1 MAEKIETWM
10 CAELAK
16 LGIDASD
23 ENASYILRIETA
35 EELKEYLIELLDG
48 SDPRTQKFIT
58 DLLSRIRQSKND
70 IQYYKKSTEDESYYP
85 GKVKAEKSS
94 YNGNTKDSHKKS
106 NVVNGFVNSSVTEDK
121 KHVPAQKYEDSQ
133 KEHGGS
139 KKKQKYLP
147 LYSQEG
153 QAKTVIHLPGR
164 HTCECQ
170 ASKHKLINN
179 CLQCGRVVC
188 EQEGSGP
195 CHFCGKLVCTREE
208 QEILSRGSKKSEKLR
223 QFLMSDASSMNYLKT
238 TSAETKDFAPM
249 NNNKMKSGLEKAI
262 QHKDKLLEYDQTSA
276 RRTQV
281 IDDESDY
288 FSTDS
293 KWMSD
298 SERAALKKREDELR
312 AQRFA
317 SRKDRKVTL
326 DFAGRRVVEE
336 DGSFDMYNPND
347 DVVQQIQY
355 GSQPKTSKK
364 IPDKT
369 EVNNLVNPNILQ
381 QAPKFV
387 PQEKIHSMKL
397 SLPKPIG
404 GSEVKRSGMRIQD
417 RELQEMSDEGMCLSM
432 HQPWALLL
440 VKGIKIHEGRNW
452 YTAHRGR
459 LWIAATAKSPSPE
472 EIEDVEQLYRSL
484 LKDPSTEFPS
494 SYPVGCLLGCVD
506 MEDCLAQDM
515 YRQQYPDGESAS
527 PFVFICENPKELVV
541 KFPIKGKHKIY
552 KLDFHIHQAAKKGL
566 R

>member
-35 EELKEYLIELLDG
+35 EDLKEYLLELLDG

-58 DLLSRIRQSKND
+58 DLLFRVGQ
-70 IQYYKKSTEDESYYP
+70 YKKSTEDESYCP
-85 GKVKAEKSS
+85 GNDKTETNLYS
-94 YNGNTKDSHKKS
+94 GNTKDSHQKT
-106 NVVNGFVNSSVTEDK
+106 NMINGFVNSSATEDR
-121 KHVPAQKYEDSQ
+121 KHVPAQNYEENL

-139 KKKQKYLP
+139 KKKQKFVP

-153 QAKTVIHLPGR
+153 QAKTVVHLPGR
-164 HTCECQ
+164 HSCECQ

-208 QEILSRGSKKSEKLR
+208 QDILSRGSKKSEKLW
-223 QFLMSDASSMNYLKT
+223 QFLMKDASSMNYLKK
-238 TSAETKDFAPM
+238 TSAEAQDFIPTTDNKTK
-249 NNNKMKSGLEKAI
+249 NSLEKAI

-293 KWMSD
+293 KWLSD
-298 SERAALKKREDELR
+298 SERAALKKREEELR

-336 DGSFDMYNPND
+336 DGSFDMYNAND

-355 GSQPKTSKK
+355 GARPKTTKS

-369 EVNNLVNPNILQ
+369 EHLNLVNPNILQ
-381 QAPKFV
+381 PAPKFI
-387 PQEKIHSMKL
+387 PQEKMHSTNL
-397 SLPKPIG
+397 RGQEPSVGPEI
-404 GSEVKRSGMRIQD
+404 KRSGMRIQD

-440 VKGIKIHEGRNW
+440 IKGIKIHEGRNW

-459 LWIAATAKSPSPE
+459 LWIAATAKSPSPQ
-472 EIEDVEQLYRSL
+472 EIADVEQSYRYL
-484 LKDPSTEFPS
+484 LKDPKIELPS
-494 SYPVGCLLGCVD
+494 SYPVGCLLGCVE
-506 MEDCLAQDM
+506 MVDCLAQDL

-552 KLDFHIHQAAKKGL
+552 KLDLHIHQAAKKGL